1 MLKCV
6 ENLVGDRG
14 NPVQTFEDFRMIRT
28 LFVSAAPRLILVAI
42 IFSGVWSGVFT
53 ASESSNIAVVYALL
67 ATFFV
72 YIAD

>member
-1 MLKCV
+1 
-6 ENLVGDRG
+6 
-14 NPVQTFEDFRMIRT
+14 MIRT